1 MKLRYF
7 YKTKRSEWPAKITME
22 ITSYLRQSKIGQIP
36 GLREV
41 ASKARH
47 LMHVRVRE
55 GSLFCFGTYE

>member
-1 MKLRYF
+1 
-7 YKTKRSEWPAKITME
+7 ME
-22 ITSYLRQSKIGQIP
+22 ITSYLRQSKIRQIP

-55 GSLFCFGTYE
+55 GSLFGFGTYE